1 MQATDQKFTR
11 LVINNKYLDL
21 IPRLSEQDR
30 KRLFDSIKKDGL
42 LIPITVNPQGV
53 ILDGHTRYE
62 ICKEL
67 KTKIKY
73 SVKTFESE
81 EDEMRFVVMTNLA
94 RRQLNKMQKIELAW
108 PLYELEKKRA
118 EERVKWRQDKDNVV
132 TNKEGKIVGAR
143 RKTKEGL
150 AATLFGKKIGVGK
163 TIISQVE
170 YLKKFA
176 PEKVMEDVRAGKLS
190 VGQGHDLVRGMRLMS
205 NGIKPEKPI
214 QFCPDCNSETTSP
227 MRRTNCHVHKWF
239 CCKRC
244 GWGV

>member
-1 MQATDQKFTR
+1 MQATEQKFTK
-11 LVINNKYLDL
+11 LSISKEYLDL

-30 KRLFDSIKKDGL
+30 ARLYESIKKDGL
-42 LIPITVNPQGV
+42 MVPITVNSKGI

-94 RRQLNKMQKIELAW
+94 RRQLNKLQKIELAW

-118 EERVKWRQDKDNVV
+118 EARIKWRQNKDNVI
-132 TNKEGKIVGAR
+132 TDKEGRIVRAK
-143 RKTKEGL
+143 RKTKEGN
-150 AATLFGKKIGVGK
+150 AAMLFGRKIGIGK
-163 TIISQVE
+163 TTISQVE

-176 PEKVMEDVRAGKLS
+176 PEKVLEDIRTGKLS
-190 VGQGHDLVRGMRLMS
+190 VGHGFDLVRGLRLMS
-205 NGIKPEKPI
+205 YGKKPEKPI
-214 QFCPDCNSETTSP
+214 AFCPVCNSETTSP
-227 MRRTNCHVHKWF
+227 MRMKNCHVHKWF
-239 CCKRC
+239 CCKKC